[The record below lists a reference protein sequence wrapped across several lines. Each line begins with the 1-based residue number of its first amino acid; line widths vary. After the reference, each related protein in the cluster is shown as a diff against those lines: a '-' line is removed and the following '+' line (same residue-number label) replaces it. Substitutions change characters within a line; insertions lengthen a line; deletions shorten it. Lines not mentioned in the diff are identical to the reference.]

1 MYQIDVNVHKSEL
14 PFQILKEKL
23 VTSGTL
29 QGFESLQR
37 YSGRAGDKLQQ
48 SGSPLLIVRLHGPP
62 EPLHDVTV
70 RCAVLQ
76 TGVWLPVIDIDLPQS
91 THNKLKVRETLEP
104 CSLLWL
110 AMAIMKDWCFHT
122 SNSFSSNALSRCCG
136 MTSLNPF
143 CRARNWASMPLR
155 NRQFTYS
162 LCKNRHETLQLC
174 RDTLERE
181 EEGAEGPHAYL
192 TYSFLVSWVTGM
204 LLPLGFSS
212 CWMISPYALCSTQNV
227 WSNTPV
233 MSLSLNAHREE
244 KRFIVILLIMYAL

>member
-1 MYQIDVNVHKSEL
+1 MYQIDVTVHKSEL
-14 PFQILKEKL
+14 LFQILNEKL

-37 YSGRAGDKLQQ
+37 DSGGAGDKLQQ

-70 RCAVLQ
+70 RRAVLQ
-76 TGVWLPVIDIDLPQS
+76 TGVWLPVVDIDLPQS
-91 THNKLKVRETLEP
+91 THNKLKARETVEP

-110 AMAIMKDWCFHT
+110 AMAITKDWCFHT

-181 EEGAEGPHAYL
+181 EEGVERQLNPTLTSHTPSWCPGWRGCSCRWVSAHAEWSLRMHCVLRRMCGPTPPWCHYL
-192 TYSFLVSWVTGM
+192 
-204 LLPLGFSS
+204 
-212 CWMISPYALCSTQNV
+212 
-227 WSNTPV
+227 
-233 MSLSLNAHREE
+233 
-244 KRFIVILLIMYAL
+244 